1 MVKFLI
7 SRPIAVIMVFIA
19 VLMLGIVSYKML
31 PVSLMP
37 AIDIPEITV
46 QVSYPNSSAREL
58 DNAVIKGLRSQLVQV
73 ANLDDIKSETRD
85 GQSTIRLMFD
95 YGTKI
100 DYAFIEVNEKID
112 EAMNYLPRDMDRPR
126 VIKASA
132 SDLPEFYINVSLKAD
147 SLQNTAPG
155 SDKFTELSE
164 FCENLISRRIEQLP
178 QVAMVDLSGA
188 TKPEVFI
195 KPDKVKMESLGLT
208 YDHIKNAINE
218 SNITPGNLLVR
229 EGYYIYHIRF
239 ASYLKSPDDIGN
251 IYIHTGGKVLQ
262 LKDIAEITI
271 RPREQRGLFVTGG
284 KQAVTMAIIQQSD
297 AKVSE
302 LKTEIHNMVQR
313 FREEYP
319 LMEFEISRDQ
329 TSLLDFSISN
339 LRQDLI
345 MGCLMAFLLLFV
357 FLSDFRAPVLIGIT
371 IPVSLVISLLFF
383 NVIGIS
389 INIISIAGLGLGLGM
404 IIDCSIIVI
413 ENISYYRDKGLSLS
427 EACIRGTNEVIRPML
442 SSTLTTSSVFIPLIF
457 MSGLAGALFYD
468 EAMSVSIGN
477 AASFIV
483 AITILPVLFA
493 LFYKKRIPSELSNRG
508 RKRQVLLWIKEKL
521 KGLMRWKKPLHI
533 EKSYEKGLEWVFGHK
548 KTVLVMFT
556 VLLVSG
562 VLWFALVRKEK
573 FPDFRQD
580 EIMVNI
586 DWNEN
591 IHIDENRQRIDGL
604 VKSIAGMV
612 KQSNCLIGEQQFV
625 LKQEKDLDYF
635 EAEIYLKMRN
645 TDSVTI
651 AKDSIQHMVQRQYP
665 QAQVTFRPPSTVFER
680 MFSNNDPPLMA
691 MVSITETA
699 NANPDSILYFAT
711 LADSTLRTS
720 IPNKLPVK
728 MHIAISID
736 QEKLLLYNVGY
747 NTVLQTIN
755 TAFNEN
761 KITTLRSYQQFLPVV
776 LGDDAQSVNKALA
789 ERKVTNNKGQE
800 FPLMTFIDIHREFDL
815 KYITAGQQ
823 GWYIPLQYQIKTSE
837 TQNYQRKI
845 KELARANKYK
855 DVSFSGSILK
865 NQKMFAELTIIL
877 IISVLLLYFILAAQ
891 FESLLLP
898 IIVLL
903 EIPADISGALFLLW
917 AFGYSLNIMSGIG
930 IIIMC
935 GVIINDSILKV
946 DTINQLRRQGMELIP
961 AIKHGGVMRLGS
973 IVMTA
978 LITIFAVL
986 PFFFGNDMG
995 SELQKPL
1002 SLALIG
1008 GMVFGTLV
1016 SLYFIPVAYW
1026 AIYRKERKSEELI
1039 VKSEGF

>member
-19 VLMLGIVSYKML
+19 ILMLGIVSYKML

-58 DNAVIKGLRSQLVQV
+58 DNAVIKGLRSQLMQV

-132 SDLPEFYINVSLKAD
+132 SDLPEFYINVSLKSD
-147 SLQNTAPG
+147 SLHNSVPG

-164 FCENLISRRIEQLP
+164 FCENVISRRIEQLP
-178 QVAMVDLSGA
+178 QVAMVDLSG
-188 TKPEVFI
+188 TIKPEVFI

-251 IYIHTGGKVLQ
+251 IYIHTGSKVLQ

-271 RPREQRGLFVTGG
+271 RPREQRGLFVTG
-284 KQAVTMAIIQQSD
+284 KRQAVTMAIIQQSD

-319 LMEFEISRDQ
+319 QMEFEISRDQ

-345 MGCLMAFLLLFV
+345 MGCLMAFLLLFL
-357 FLSDFRAPVLIGIT
+357 FLSDFRAPVLIGVT

-413 ENISYYRDKGLSLS
+413 ENITYYRDKGLSLS
-427 EACIRGTNEVIRPML
+427 EACIRGTNVVIRPML

-493 LFYKKRIPSELSNRG
+493 LFYKKRTPSDTAYHG
-508 RKRQVLLWIKEKL
+508 RKRQILRKLKEKL
-521 KGLMRWKKPLHI
+521 SGLMRWKKPVHI
-533 EKSYEKGLEWVFGHK
+533 EKHYEKGIEWVFGHK
-548 KTVLVMFT
+548 KAVLVMFT

-580 EIMVNI
+580 EIIVNI

-591 IHIDENRQRIDGL
+591 IHIDENRQRIEGL
-604 VKSIAGMV
+604 VQSVSGMIS
-612 KQSNCLIGEQQFV
+612 QSNCLIGEQQFV

-635 EAEIYLKMRN
+635 EAEIYLKMN
-645 TDSVTI
+645 NADSVSI
-651 AKDSIQHMVQRQYP
+651 AKDSILRTVQRQYP

-699 NANPDSILYFAT
+699 NTNADSILYFAA
-711 LADSTLRTS
+711 LADSRVQTR

-789 ERKVTNNKGQE
+789 ERKVTNNKGEE
-800 FPLMTFIDIHREFDL
+800 FPLMTFIDIRREFDL

-823 GWYIPLQYQIKTSE
+823 GWYIPLQYQIKTGE
-837 TQNYQRKI
+837 MENYQEKI
-845 KELARANKYK
+845 KELARTNQYK
-855 DVSFSGSILK
+855 DVTFSGSILK
-865 NQKMFAELTIIL
+865 NRKMFAELAIIL

-898 IIVLL
+898 FIVLL
-903 EIPADISGALFLLW
+903 EIPADISGAIFLLW
-917 AFGYSLNIMSGIG
+917 IFGYSLNIMSGIG

-946 DTINQLRRQGMELIP
+946 DTINQLRRQGMDLIP
-961 AIKHGGVMRLGS
+961 AIKQGGIMRLGS

-1026 AIYRKERKSEELI
+1026 AIYRKEEKLI
-1039 VKSEGF
+1039 VMNEIVNS